1 MVRTLTTRMS
11 FFLHLCSKSGTL
23 NTVLQTLKLGLSCE
37 LISKQFTIFRLI
49 QVGFLAL
56 EAPQKAQCR
65 LIERQRE
72 RPFERWTAMDSL
84 PDVNVAKPPL
94 KRGSSFDN
102 SVMDGSPNSGFTSTD
117 YEGHH
122 IQAPQRAWGQTPVGQ
137 MDAAQ
142 FGFMEDQGGDTR
154 RLLPTFFVGNDG
166 GYGGNGQF
174 GSPVVGSSTWDNK
187 LSYMSSAS
195 SGIAGIPLGITGNS
209 SSLSGHG
216 QMQGGLAQMNAANSL
231 GIAGHGHMHG
241 GLVHVSTGPG
251 HAKTGLDYVQP
262 VLEHMQAHIN
272 GDVSS
277 GKMMML
283 PQTWVPLNGS
293 SPMDP
298 SSEGLPTQGMNFAAP
313 HCLPSLPAD
322 PGFADRAARFSPFGN
337 MGFSESHLT
346 GDGNKDLS
354 KAKLMKPAGGQFGY
368 MKRSAPTSPNGYHN
382 SNNGSKS
389 QENMRFSLKE
399 AASAVPM
406 EESSKGVETR
416 SSLLPTVN
424 MGVEGE
430 EGGAQKQF
438 CASVNESDES
448 MGQEVSS
455 SCGVAPMQGLSE
467 NSGRKRKAGSHK
479 LKDGGGLATNPKDTD
494 PDDGRP
500 KCQVIS
506 ENIFDKN
513 LKPQEQCNSGNSEES
528 TPKSAKETSKPPEAP
543 KPDFIHVRA
552 RRGQATDS
560 HSLAERV
567 RREKIS
573 ERMKFL
579 QDLVPGCS
587 KVTGKAVML
596 DEIINYVQSLQRQVE
611 FLSMKLAAV
620 NPRVEF
626 SIDNLFARERP
637 VQRVATPASAFGLQ
651 NPNLFPP
658 LHPHQQPHVPIPSL
672 DQCPPLDVQ
681 PFGSDPAL
689 RRTMSTPPSME
700 AYGDSAAQ
708 AAQAWDDELQS
719 VVQMSLAQRQAAM
732 DLQGSMF
739 QGQMKVEH

>member
-1 MVRTLTTRMS
+1 
-11 FFLHLCSKSGTL
+11 
-23 NTVLQTLKLGLSCE
+23 
-37 LISKQFTIFRLI
+37 
-49 QVGFLAL
+49 
-56 EAPQKAQCR
+56 
-65 LIERQRE
+65 
-72 RPFERWTAMDSL
+72 MDSL
-84 PDVNVAKPPL
+84 PDGNVAKPPL
-94 KRGSSFDN
+94 KRGLAFDN
-102 SVMDGSPNSGFTSTD
+102 SVMDGSPISGFASTD

-122 IQAPQRAWGQTPVGQ
+122 LQGPQGSWRPTPASH
-137 MDAAQ
+137 MDTQ
-142 FGFMEDQGGDTR
+142 FSFLEDQGDTR
-154 RLLPTFFVGNDG
+154 PLLPTFFEGNDG
-166 GYGGNGQF
+166 FGNAHF

-195 SGIAGIPLGITGNS
+195 TGIVGIPLSITGNA

-216 QMQGGLAQMNAANSL
+216 QMQAGLGQVNAANSL
-231 GIAGHGHMHG
+231 GITGHAHMHG
-241 GLVHVSTGPG
+241 GLGHVGTGSE
-251 HAKTGLDYVQP
+251 HSKTGLEFVHP
-262 VLEHMQAHIN
+262 VLEQMHSGQAHLN

-277 GKMMML
+277 GKVMML
-283 PQTWVPLNGS
+283 PHSWAPFNGI

-298 SSEGLPTQGMNFAAP
+298 SSEGLPAQGMSFTAP
-313 HCLPSLPAD
+313 RCLPSLPAD

-337 MGFSESHLT
+337 MGFSDSHLSVE
-346 GDGNKDLS
+346 GNKDVN
-354 KAKLMKPAGGQFGY
+354 KAKLMKSTGQFGF
-368 MKRSAPTSPNGYHN
+368 MKRSAPTSPSGFNNPNNN
-382 SNNGSKS
+382 SIKS
-389 QENMRFSLKE
+389 QENLRFSSKE
-399 AASAVPM
+399 AASVVPL
-406 EESSKGVETR
+406 EESSKGVETI
-416 SSLLPTVN
+416 SSLLPIVN
-424 MGVEGE
+424 MGVEGDE
-430 EGGAQKQF
+430 GAQKQY

-455 SCGVAPMQGLSE
+455 SCGAATMQGLSE

-479 LKDGGGLATNPKDTD
+479 LKDAGGLVANSKDTD

-500 KCQVIS
+500 ICQLTS
-506 ENIFDKN
+506 ENIFDKG
-513 LKPQEQCNSGNSEES
+513 LKPQEQSNSGNSEES

-543 KPDFIHVRA
+543 KLDFIHVRA

-637 VQRVATPASAFGLQ
+637 VQPRAATPASAFGLQ
-651 NPNLFPP
+651 NPNLFPS
-658 LHPHQQPHVPIPSL
+658 LHPHQQPHVPIPTL
-672 DQCPPLDVQ
+672 DQCPPLEVQ
-681 PFGSDPAL
+681 SFGSDPAL

-700 AYGDSAAQ
+700 AYGDSASQ
-708 AAQAWDDELQS
+708 AAQGWDDELQN
-719 VVQMSLAQRQAAM
+719 VVQMSLAQRQAVL
-732 DLQGSMF
+732 DLQGSLF